1 MLQTTPTP
9 PKKLPSLTDSRHLLT
24 MLFGNDTV
32 CGLRKNPL
40 TPNECVI
47 VASYVDNEG
56 QVKRLLACDLD
67 FANSAGAALSAIPPA
82 SAKNATKSG
91 KIAENV
97 LENLS
102 EVMNVAVNLFI
113 ESFGSRLELAAVAL
127 KADLT
132 PEVVA
137 ALSSPQRVK
146 FDVTIPKYDLGR
158 IDLIA
163 VQVSD

>member
-1 MLQTTPTP
+1 MLQTTSATP
-9 PKKLPSLTDSRHLLT
+9 PKKLPTLVDSRHLLT

-40 TPNECVI
+40 TPDQCAI
-47 VASYVDNEG
+47 VATYVDKEG
-56 QVKRLLACDLD
+56 AVKRILAGDLD
-67 FANSAGAALSAIPPA
+67 FANCAGAALSAIPPA

-91 KIAENV
+91 QVAENV
-97 LENLS
+97 IENLS

-113 ESFGSRLELAAVAL
+113 ESFGGRLELASVSL

-137 ALSSPQRVK
+137 ALSSAQRVK

-163 VQVSD
+163 VV